1 MREYFSDV
9 SITFS
14 GNGLEADSPDDYRE
28 RVKHLFKRDHD
39 IDLTDEEIRITHH
52 FPTNRDREWFDG
64 NGRG

>member
-1 MREYFSDV
+1 MRKYFSDV

-14 GNGLEADSPDDYRE
+14 GNSMEADDPDDYRE

-52 FPTNRDREWFDG
+52 LPTNRDRELFDG

>member
-1 MREYFSDV
+1 MREYFSAV

-39 IDLTDEEIRITHH
+39 IDLIDEEIRITHH
-52 FPTNRDREWFDG
+52 LPTNSDRDLFDG

>member
-1 MREYFSDV
+1 MREYFSAV

-14 GNGLEADSPDDYRE
+14 GNSMEANSPADYRE
-28 RVKHLFKRDHD
+28 KVKHLFKRDHD

-52 FPTNRDREWFDG
+52 FPTNRDREWVDG